1 MNRENSHRVSVRDAA
16 EEVLRDAGSPLHAR
30 EITERILA
38 RKLWEPQGKTP
49 AATVSAQLYTEINK
63 RGDRSRFVL
72 TAPQTFGLRELGA
85 QPAPRLPSTRAKRAT
100 MPTPTP
106 KHPAPIYSFTD
117 AAEKVLETVG
127 DKRPMHFKDIT
138 KKALEQGWLNTEG
151 KTPEA
156 TMAAQLYTA
165 IKRAHRRGEQPRFI
179 QHGRGV
185 FGLSKWMGH
194 GLSYEIEQHNR
205 QVRQALRKR
214 LLGLKPKEFEELI
227 GVLLVEMGFEDI
239 EVVGRTGDGG
249 IDVRAMLVVGDVIR
263 IRMAIQAKRWK
274 LGSNVQAPDVQRVR
288 GSLGTH
294 DQGLIITTSDCSPG
308 ARNEA
313 ERADA
318 VPVALMN
325 GDQLVLLLSEHEIG
339 VTRRSHELLEPS
351 DNLYPGKT
359 GR

>member
-1 MNRENSHRVSVRDAA
+1 MSVRDAA
-16 EEVLRDAGSPLHAR
+16 EQVLRDAGSPLRAQ

-38 RKLWEPQGKTP
+38 RKLWEPRGKTP
-49 AATVSAQLYTEINK
+49 AATVSAQLYTEIK
-63 RGDRSRFVL
+63 KQGGKSRFVL

-85 QPAPRLPSTRAKRAT
+85 KPAPRPPSKPAKRAAGAKARAT
-100 MPTPTP
+100 TT
-106 KHPAPIYSFTD
+106 IYSFTD
-117 AAEKVLETVG
+117 AAEKVLETFG
-127 DKRPMHFKDIT
+127 DKRPMHYKDIA
-138 KKALEQGWLNTEG
+138 KRAIDQGWIDTEG

-165 IKRAHRRGEQPRFI
+165 IKRAQRRGEQPRFI
-179 QHGRGV
+179 QHGRGI
-185 FGLSKWMGH
+185 FGLGKWMGH

-214 LLGLKPKEFEELI
+214 LLGLKPKEFEELV
-227 GVLLVEMGFEDI
+227 GLLLVEMGFEDI
-239 EVVGRTGDGG
+239 DVVGRTGDGG

-294 DQGLIITTSDCSPG
+294 DQGLIITTSDFSPG
-308 ARNEA
+308 ACREA

-325 GDQLVLLLSEHEIG
+325 GEQLVLLLSEHDVG
-339 VTRRSHELLEPS
+339 VTRRSHEMLELT
-351 DNLYPGKT
+351 DT
-359 GR
+359 GANTEKEGAANG